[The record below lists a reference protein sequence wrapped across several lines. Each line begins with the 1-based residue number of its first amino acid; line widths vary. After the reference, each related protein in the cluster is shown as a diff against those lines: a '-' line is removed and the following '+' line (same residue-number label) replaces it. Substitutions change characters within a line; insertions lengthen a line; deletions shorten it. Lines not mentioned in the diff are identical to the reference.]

1 MEDCLME
8 RKYLSKWGGGCALD
22 IGVTIENFLNN
33 KVLFARGRDA
43 NTKKYFKEK
52 KYLNK
57 INSKKVKNVFP
68 SKLSK
73 YQMFQRELNDFSKK
87 LDNKNLLL
95 TRGNYKETQSLKKAS
110 NITTSGI
117 STWKK
122 INQKGILVNSTLD
135 GFGEDYREI
144 EDYYK
149 NKKAP
154 TFKLTYKG
162 NPFKSKYSIISHYS
176 LIPSINEFTVDSLF
190 ISESFYWMSFS
201 AFNLAI
207 QLRPEILNKRNS
219 CGPGQTYQQ
228 ISRFISKEN
237 LNVYLSYEDFKKY
250 ELK

>member
-1 MEDCLME
+1 M
-8 RKYLSKWGGGCALD
+8 
-22 IGVTIENFLNN
+22 
-33 KVLFARGRDA
+33 
-43 NTKKYFKEK
+43 FK
-52 KYLNK
+52 
-57 INSKKVKNVFP
+57 
-68 SKLSK
+68 
-73 YQMFQRELNDFSKK
+73 RELNDFSKK

-95 TRGNYKETQSLKKAS
+95 TRGDYKETKSLKNAS

-135 GFGEDYREI
+135 GFGENYREI

-149 NKKAP
+149 SKKAP
-154 TFKLTYKG
+154 LFKLSYKG
-162 NPFKSKYSIISHYS
+162 NYFKSKYSIISHYS
-176 LIPSINEFTVDSLF
+176 LVPSINEFTVDSLF

-207 QLRPEILNKRNS
+207 QLRPDILNKRNS

-237 LNVYLSYEDFKKY
+237 LNIYLSYEDFKKY